1 MPTRIC
7 FAIVKHE
14 WRKCRGVQRRR
25 VGGMVGLT
33 HVSDYHPFSAI
44 SEWEGGTTWVLV
56 GKVFMG
62 VAAVTNDIILSTGL
76 LCRAVQTYTYEVKPL
91 TGELARKVWF
101 GNVWLAQFEHIRTSI
116 CMHIS
121 QLEVTLC

>member
-1 MPTRIC
+1 MAQVPRGTSAAGGRDGGLD
-7 FAIVKHE
+7 ARVKLSPIFGHF
-14 WRKCRGVQRRR
+14 G
-25 VGGMVGLT
+25 VGGGYSMG
-33 HVSDYHPFSAI
+33 AG
-44 SEWEGGTTWVLV
+44 WQGGH
-56 GKVFMG
+56 GYCCSH
-62 VAAVTNDIILSTGL
+62 TNDIILSTGL